1 MGVIK
6 RGLLG
11 GFSGRV
17 GNIVGSSWKGIA
29 VIKTLP
35 LSVANPKT
43 AKQIKQ
49 RVSFADTVLF
59 AVQLLTQV
67 IKPAWDRFASRMS
80 GFNAFVSKNVKLY
93 NEGTISPAVD
103 FVILEGKMAATPAA
117 TVVKD
122 DVTKTLSITWVDD
135 SNEGLKLSN
144 DVFICAAWTED
155 LVDIAVSA
163 GDTVRGDTMSVVE
176 FKAGADLSKKVVAG
190 FGFIRADGTIVSAQ
204 TKYIE

>member
-59 AVQLLTQV
+59 AVQILTEV

-93 NEGTISPAVD
+93 QEGTASPAVD
-103 FVILEGKMAATPAA
+103 FVILEGKMAATPASLI
-117 TVVKD
+117 TKD
-122 DVTKTLSITWVDD
+122 EVNKILEISWDDD
-135 SNEGLKLSN
+135 SGSGLKLA
-144 DVFICAAWTED
+144 DDIFVGAAWTED
-155 LVDIAVSA
+155 LIDIGTGDGVAKRVDGNAKVK
-163 GDTVRGDTMSVVE
+163 

-190 FGFIRADGTIVSAQ
+190 FGFVRADGTIVSAQ